1 MQRRTVLQGLA
12 AAALPLPALAVP
24 APRWR
29 SMSKR
34 RFGPTRVYGPPNLT
48 VRLPVREDVP
58 AFPMLGLKLYGGP
71 LRLSRVDYV
80 YADHSRESHRLDI
93 AVARTE
99 IATLPAPAARLV
111 AVEVVSEPYADGN
124 RYWHLVGATS

>member
-1 MQRRTVLQGLA
+1 MQRRTVLLGLA
-12 AAALPLPALAVP
+12 AAALPLPALALP

-34 RFGPTRVYGPPNLT
+34 RFGPTRVYGPSSLT
-48 VRLPVREDVP
+48 VRLPVREETP
-58 AFPMLGLKLYGGP
+58 AYPTLGLKLYGGP

-80 YADHSRESHRLDI
+80 YADGTREGHRLDR
-93 AVARTE
+93 ALTRNE
-99 IATLPAPAARLV
+99 IAALPAPAGRLI
-111 AVEVVSEPYADGN
+111 AVDVISEPYAGGN